1 MGNETKKTD
10 LSGVK
15 KTEIEEKT
23 PIIPIGKVKE
33 KSLQQ
38 LLDEKISKIQ
48 EVQKFSN
55 NLLYLR
61 KTQNKFNEF
70 VINSDGQ
77 RDSLTITDSQH
88 RTFETTN
95 SDTIK
100 KVIEVLKIDLSAK
113 IVETESKISA
123 AVI

>member
-1 MGNETKKTD
+1 M
-10 LSGVK
+10 
-15 KTEIEEKT
+15 
-23 PIIPIGKVKE
+23 KE

>member
-1 MGNETKKTD
+1 M
-10 LSGVK
+10 
-15 KTEIEEKT
+15 
-23 PIIPIGKVKE
+23 
-33 KSLQQ
+33 
-38 LLDEKISKIQ
+38 
-48 EVQKFSN
+48 
-55 NLLYLR
+55 YLR